1 MDFHSVINNAGQ
13 LWSGL
18 IITLELSALTIA
30 ISTFTG
36 FIVALLSIS
45 PYRIVRLPIRTYIE
59 IFRCTPALVQVVWF
73 FYCVPVL
80 FNVFWEPFTM
90 GVIVFSLN
98 LTAYNAEAYR
108 AAIQAVPSAHS
119 DAAVALGLKRIH
131 YYRFVVFPQA
141 LRLAVPVLL
150 TNSIGMVQQ
159 SALVALVAVNDLM
172 YESKAL
178 ASQTYRPVEVFT
190 VAAGV
195 YFLIS
200 LVMSRVVEFVSKR
213 TRRLIDAR

>member
-1 MDFHSVINNAGQ
+1 
-13 LWSGL
+13 
-18 IITLELSALTIA
+18 
-30 ISTFTG
+30 
-36 FIVALLSIS
+36 
-45 PYRIVRLPIRTYIE
+45 VRLPIRTYIE

-108 AAIQAVPSAHS
+108 AAIQAVPGAHS
-119 DAAVALGLKRIH
+119 DAAVALGLKRTQ

-150 TNSIGMVQQ
+150 TNSIGMIQQ

-213 TRRLIDAR
+213 TSRLIDAR

>member
-1 MDFHSVINNAGQ
+1 MNFHSVINNAGQ

-18 IITLELSALTIA
+18 LITLELSALTIT
-30 ISTFTG
+30 ISIFTG
-36 FIVALLSIS
+36 FVVALLSIS
-45 PYRIVRLPIRTYIE
+45 PYRVVRLPIRAYIE

-119 DAAVALGLKRIH
+119 DAAVALGLKRTQ
-131 YYRFVVFPQA
+131 YYRFVVFPQS

-150 TNSIGMVQQ
+150 TNSIGMIQQ

-172 YESKAL
+172 YESKQL
-178 ASQTYRPVEVFT
+178 ASQTYRPIEVFT
-190 VAAGV
+190 VAAGI

-200 LVMSRVVEFVSKR
+200 LVMSRAVEFVGRR
-213 TRRLIDAR
+213 TSRLIDAK

>member
-45 PYRIVRLPIRTYIE
+45 PYRIVRLLIRTYIE